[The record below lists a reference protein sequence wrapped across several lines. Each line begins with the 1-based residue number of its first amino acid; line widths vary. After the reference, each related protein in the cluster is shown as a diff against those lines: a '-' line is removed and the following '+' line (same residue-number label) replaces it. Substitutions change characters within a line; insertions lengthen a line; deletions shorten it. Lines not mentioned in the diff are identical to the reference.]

1 MSDNPYS
8 SATPDPAELTET
20 MTRVIARS
28 QKIAADF
35 MTSQA
40 GHFAGSFDPVK
51 LGEQF
56 LQSMTQMRFDPEAL
70 MKAQIDFWQGSVN
83 LWQQAMLGTVEG
95 KKENVIEP
103 EKGDY
108 RFRSDSWSDGHV
120 FDFIKQSYLLASRYV
135 MAATAS
141 TQGIDEKKKEQI
153 NFYTKQFVD
162 AMAPTNFALTNPD
175 VLKKTMESKGENLVK
190 GFQNILD
197 DLERGEGRLKTR
209 MVDTTAF
216 TLGENIAVSPG
227 KVVFENDLIQLIQY
241 EPTTAS
247 VSRTPLLI
255 IPPWINKYYILD
267 LQPKNSFIRWLVDQG
282 HTVFVISWVNPGKE
296 LADKGFEDYL
306 LEGPMAALDAM
317 EAITGAPESNM
328 IGYCLGGT
336 LLSAT
341 LAYLEA
347 TKQQKRVASATFLT
361 TMIDFAHPGDLG
373 VFIDADQIESLEKKM
388 EQDGYLDGGDMA
400 TTFNMLRSND
410 LIWSFVINNYLMGD
424 EPLAFDLLYWNSD
437 STRMPARMHSEYLR
451 TMYLE
456 NRFKDCGGMT
466 LAGVPIDVSSIKTPT
481 YFLSTYEDHIAPWRS
496 TFEGATLFKGPVRFV
511 LSGSGHIAGVVNP
524 PSANKYGHWISRE
537 RPKGDADEW
546 LQKASKKDGSWWPD
560 WQNWVSKFSGTTVK
574 ARKPGVK
581 KAYPVIEAA
590 PGRYAS
596 KRLDESVEGSV

>member
-1 MSDNPYS
+1 
-8 SATPDPAELTET
+8 
-20 MTRVIARS
+20 
-28 QKIAADF
+28 
-35 MTSQA
+35 
-40 GHFAGSFDPVK
+40 
-51 LGEQF
+51 
-56 LQSMTQMRFDPEAL
+56 
-70 MKAQIDFWQGSVN
+70 
-83 LWQQAMLGTVEG
+83 
-95 KKENVIEP
+95 
-103 EKGDY
+103 
-108 RFRSDSWSDGHV
+108 
-120 FDFIKQSYLLASRYV
+120 KQSYLLASRYV

-141 TQGIDEKKKEQI
+141 TQGVDEKKKEQI

-209 MVDTTAF
+209 MVDTEAF
-216 TLGENIAVSPG
+216 TLGENVAVTPG
-227 KVVFENDLIQLIQY
+227 KIVFENDLIQLIQY

-282 HTVFVISWVNPGKE
+282 HTVFVISWVNPDKS
-296 LADKGFEDYL
+296 LAHKGFEDYL
-306 LEGPMAALDAM
+306 LEGPIAALDTM
-317 EAITGAPESNM
+317 EAISGSSQSNV

-341 LAYLEA
+341 LAYLHS
-347 TKQQKRVASATFLT
+347 TSQDKRVASATFLT

-373 VFIDADQIESLEKKM
+373 VFIDEDQIQSLEKKM

-437 STRMPARMHSEYLR
+437 STRMPAKMHSEYLR

-466 LAGVPIDVSSIKTPT
+466 LAGVPIDVSSIETPT

-524 PSANKYGHWISRE
+524 PAAKKYGHWISSQ
-537 RPKGDADEW
+537 RPEGEAEAW
-546 LQKASKKDGSWWPD
+546 LKSASKKEGSWWPD
-560 WQNWVSKFSGTTVK
+560 WQDWVGSFSSASVK
-574 ARKPGVK
+574 ARKPGAR
-581 KAYPVIEAA
+581 KAFPVIEAA

-596 KRLDESVEGSV
+596 KRLDEGA